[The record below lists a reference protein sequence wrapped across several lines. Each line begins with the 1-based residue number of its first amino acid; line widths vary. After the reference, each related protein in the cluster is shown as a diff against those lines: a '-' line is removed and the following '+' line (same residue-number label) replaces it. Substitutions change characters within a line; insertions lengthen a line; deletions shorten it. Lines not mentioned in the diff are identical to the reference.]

1 MSVTLSTM
9 SNQFGFKKK
18 HGTDLCIYVLKEVID
33 RHRSLNG
40 SMFTCFLDASKAFDR
55 VKHSI
60 LFQKLIDRGVPGYI
74 VRLLIYWYSNQ
85 TMCIRWSGKLSEH
98 FGVTNGVRQGGI
110 LSPYLFNIYMDDLT
124 IALNKC
130 NTGCVIGSTTI
141 NHLMY
146 ADDLVILS
154 PSVSGLSELMQ
165 VCGLYGLNHDI
176 KYNSKKSAVLI
187 FKSKFM
193 KNVDVPS
200 FKINGETIQ
209 EVDNVKYLGHFISNT
224 LRDDKDILRQCRQLY
239 ARGNTLLRKFYMC
252 STEVKLTL
260 LRTFCSPMY
269 TAQLWWNYTVASI
282 HKLHVAYNN
291 VFRLLLNQPKYCSA
305 STMFVEYHVPDSKAV
320 IRNLVYKFMR
330 RLDASY
336 NKLVIAIIN
345 SDIKWQSRI
354 RRHWIKML
362 YIHNSFC

>member
-1 MSVTLSTM
+1 MD
-9 SNQFGFKKK
+9 G
-18 HGTDLCIYVLKEVID
+18 IYAD
-33 RHRSLNG
+33 NW
-40 SMFTCFLDASKAFDR
+40 FFLDEVVR
-55 VKHSI
+55 
-60 LFQKLIDRGVPGYI
+60 QI
-74 VRLLIYWYSNQ
+74 VGNV
-85 TMCIRWSGKLSEH
+85 
-98 FGVTNGVRQGGI
+98 GVTNGGRQAGI
-110 LSPYLFNIYMDDLT
+110 LSPYLFNIYIYIYIYMDDLT

-130 NTGCVIGSTTI
+130 NTGCVIGTTTI

-165 VCGLYGLNHDI
+165 VCGHYGLNHDI
-176 KYNSKKSAVLI
+176 KYNSKKSA
-187 FKSKFM
+187 
-193 KNVDVPS
+193 VPS

-209 EVDNVKYLGHFISNT
+209 EVDNVNYLGHFISNT

-239 ARGNTLLRKFYMC
+239 ARGNMLLRKFYMC

-260 LRTFCSPMY
+260 LKTFCSPMY

-291 VFRLLLNQPKYCSA
+291 VFRLLQNQPKYCSA
-305 STMFVEYHVPDSKAV
+305 STMFVEYHVPDSNAV

-354 RRHWIKML
+354 RRHCIKNVV
-362 YIHNSFC
+362 YT

>member
-1 MSVTLSTM
+1 
-9 SNQFGFKKK
+9 
-18 HGTDLCIYVLKEVID
+18 
-33 RHRSLNG
+33 
-40 SMFTCFLDASKAFDR
+40 
-55 VKHSI
+55 
-60 LFQKLIDRGVPGYI
+60 
-74 VRLLIYWYSNQ
+74 
-85 TMCIRWSGKLSEH
+85 
-98 FGVTNGVRQGGI
+98 
-110 LSPYLFNIYMDDLT
+110 
-124 IALNKC
+124 
-130 NTGCVIGSTTI
+130 
-141 NHLMY
+141 
-146 ADDLVILS
+146 
-154 PSVSGLSELMQ
+154 
-165 VCGLYGLNHDI
+165 
-176 KYNSKKSAVLI
+176 
-187 FKSKFM
+187 
-193 KNVDVPS
+193 
-200 FKINGETIQ
+200 
-209 EVDNVKYLGHFISNT
+209 
-224 LRDDKDILRQCRQLY
+224 
-239 ARGNTLLRKFYMC
+239 MC

-305 STMFVEYHVPDSKAV
+305 STMLVEYHVQDSKAV